1 MVENYS
7 QDQKLIQ
14 SSRGFKEKVSLWP
27 TIDFN
32 NNEDIIPSPKEGFE
46 PWPLLTRKKIKEDKA
61 VWVKTHLT
69 VDVFQKTFL
78 LNRKLTSVHK
88 AIQSSKSILDLKDD
102 WDEDGALPCK
112 PITYTRAIEF
122 LVRYA
127 NEVLVSHNISIDYP
141 EINLAKD
148 GSIDL
153 EWRNENYILL
163 INILSTEKLDIHYYG
178 EDSKSKTIIKGFIDY
193 NSINK
198 DLTFWMQKLA

>member
-1 MVENYS
+1 MFKNYS

-14 SSRGFKEKVSLWP
+14 YSRGLREKDSLWA
-27 TIDFN
+27 TFDFN
-32 NNEDIIPSPKEGFE
+32 NQEDLVHFTKEGFE
-46 PWPLLTRKKIKEDKA
+46 AWSFLTKKKIKDVKV
-61 VWVKTHLT
+61 VWVNPHLE

-78 LNRKLTSVHK
+78 LNRKLTSIYK

-112 PITYTRAIEF
+112 PLIYTRAIEF

-127 NEVLVSHNISIDYP
+127 NEVLVSHNFSIDYP
-141 EINLAKD
+141 EINLVKD

-153 EWRNENYILL
+153 EWRDENYILL
-163 INILSTEKLDIHYYG
+163 INILNTEKLDIHYYG
-178 EDSKSKTIIKGFIDY
+178 EDLKSKTIIKGFIDY

-198 DLTFWMQKLA
+198 DLAFWMQKLA

>member
-1 MVENYS
+1 MA
-7 QDQKLIQ
+7 I
-14 SSRGFKEKVSLWP
+14 
-27 TIDFN
+27 I
-32 NNEDIIPSPKEGFE
+32 NE
-46 PWPLLTRKKIKEDKA
+46 KKIKVDKV
-61 VWVKTHLT
+61 VWINPHLT

-78 LNRKLTSVHK
+78 LNRKLTSVYK

-112 PITYTRAIEF
+112 SITYTRAIEF

-178 EDSKSKTIIKGFIDY
+178 EDSKSKTII
-193 NSINK
+193 
-198 DLTFWMQKLA
+198 TFFQNRI